1 MTDTIIKNILEN
13 ANISVNIAAKYN
25 IYTGDINNS
34 TPVENIK
41 QAMKIIKNNNSGMSE
56 EKIKND
62 VFSSHAI
69 TLASD
74 KKTKKTVGSGFIKK
88 PILDVK
94 IKIFK
99 NAGVGDLSSEYIFEL
114 DNIYVDREHRGV
126 GLGEYI
132 INRLILLRTGRGT
145 TLYCQTNSEDISRV
159 LKTNHRFENLKDND
173 DKPYLLGLM

>member
-1 MTDTIIKNILEN
+1 M
-13 ANISVNIAAKYN
+13 
-25 IYTGDINNS
+25 
-34 TPVENIK
+34 
-41 QAMKIIKNNNSGMSE
+41 
-56 EKIKND
+56 
-62 VFSSHAI
+62 
-69 TLASD
+69 
-74 KKTKKTVGSGFIKK
+74 KKTHVIPSVFYKLMFKKK
-88 PILDVK
+88 PSFENPNHSRCFLFIDDA

-132 INRLILLRTGRGT
+132 LNRLILLRTGRGT